1 MQQEHSDFLSTSCW
15 SCVVP
20 YNITPGNSLSTA
32 TDLWSESSFQM
43 DAMQRCVVNQT
54 DNSLNQL
61 LTISFMF
68 FRHEF
73 ATSRRTA
80 LYSPHEGR
88 CLSFLSPA
96 TVSLWCGSLRF
107 LLAAPK
113 RFLLTIIISCYK
125 VSLMIF
131 TSCYNISLTWILTI
145 SINYSYTVTR
155 ILLINNSI
163 IADICKI
170 PELSAS

>member
-20 YNITPGNSLSTA
+20 YNITPGSSLSTA
-32 TDLWSESSFQM
+32 TDLWSAIFISNGC
-43 DAMQRCVVNQT
+43 QRCVVNRT

-73 ATSRRTA
+73 ATSWRTA

-113 RFLLTIIISCYK
+113 CFLLTIIISCYK

-131 TSCYNISLTWILTI
+131 TSCYNIFFTWILTI

-163 IADICKI
+163 IADICKL